1 MTLQKKK
8 NKSAFGPLSTRQ
20 VIIVPVGSSSVPT
33 KTNYEVA
40 RVVPVGSE
48 STGALVVLEVGK
60 VAVVVLNIANGL
72 TTLKLRV
79 ELLLCR
85 VRHSNRRCCGRAEK
99 SEKGGSELHVVMLM
113 MVGEGREGAMF
124 VMDSKAL
131 GTLDLLPSYTF
142 LT

>member
-1 MTLQKKK
+1 MMT
-8 NKSAFGPLSTRQ
+8 
-20 VIIVPVGSSSVPT
+20 VPVGSSSVPT

-40 RVVPVGSE
+40 RVVPIGSE
-48 STGALVVLEVGK
+48 STGTLVVLEVGK
-60 VAVVVLNIANGL
+60 VAVVVLDVANGL
-72 TTLKLRV
+72 TALKLGV

-85 VRHSNRRCCGRAEK
+85 LRHSNRRCCGRAEK

-113 MVGEGREGAMF
+113 MIGEGREGAMF
-124 VMDSKAL
+124 VMDSRVL